1 MSCNAEH
8 PCTCSRDVWRQIP
21 PVHVPFF
28 RAGIAVA
35 LTLGATWG
43 AWLLLRIAGARS
55 FTGVGLHEVNAHGHA
70 QIFGWVGLF
79 VMGFAYRALPRFKGV
94 ELRRPGIA
102 AWTLWLMLAGIICR
116 SGAQAGL
123 AAYPGL
129 VWLGLAGSLLEI
141 AAVVLFA
148 GLIIDV
154 CRRSSA
160 AWTASDGF
168 ILTALGWFLVQTV
181 YSAAYFHATALAPN
195 RDALLAL
202 VATWQAPLRDL
213 QIHGFALTMILG
225 VSQRILPRF
234 YGLRPASNR
243 HCAWLLW
250 LLTASVLG
258 EALGFFLMRTSGH
271 AWTALWYS
279 AVLTLAAVV
288 ALLVRELG
296 VFSHP
301 LSTDRSLKF
310 MRAAYVWLLL
320 SLTMLVLLP
329 LYQFGLLRAFAPE
342 SEAARIGF
350 SHAYYGA
357 IRHAITVGFVS
368 MMILGVAGRVVPM
381 WRGFEVR
388 SRPALWAPFLLINV
402 GCALRVG
409 FQTLTDFTQA
419 AFPFAGMSGVLEV
432 TALALWGAHLWRTM
446 SVSAELGSSGALFPS
461 RGEQAPLIESQHL
474 VCRE

>member
-1 MSCNAEH
+1 MSCESAH
-8 PCTCSRDVWRQIP
+8 SATCSCDAWRQIP
-21 PVHVPFF
+21 PVHAPFF

-94 ELRRPGIA
+94 ELKQPGTA
-102 AWTLWLMLAGIICR
+102 TWTLWLMLGGIICR

-123 AAYPGL
+123 TAYSGL
-129 VWLGLAGSLLEI
+129 VWAGLAGSLLET
-141 AAVVLFA
+141 AAAVLFA
-148 GLIIDV
+148 GLMIDV
-154 CRRSSA
+154 FRRSSA
-160 AWTASDGF
+160 PWAVSDCF

-181 YSAAYFHATALAPN
+181 YSAAYFHATALAPD

-202 VATWQAPLRDL
+202 VAAWQAPLRDL

-234 YGLRPASNR
+234 YGLRPVSER
-243 HCAWLLW
+243 RCALLLG
-250 LLTASVLG
+250 LLAASVAG
-258 EALGFFLMRTSGH
+258 EILGFILMRASGH
-271 AWTALWYS
+271 AWAALWYG
-279 AVLTLAAVV
+279 AVLTLVVTV

-296 VFSHP
+296 VFSHSA
-301 LSTDRSLKF
+301 STDRSLKF
-310 MRAAYVWLLL
+310 VRAAYVWLLL
-320 SLTMLVLLP
+320 SLTMLTLLP
-329 LYQFGLLRAFAPE
+329 VYQFGLLRAFVPE

-368 MMILGVAGRVVPM
+368 MMILGVAGRVVPA

-388 SRPALWAPFLLINV
+388 SQPALWAPFLLVNT

-409 FQTLTDFTQA
+409 FQTLTDFAQP
-419 AFPFAGMSGVLEV
+419 AFPLAGVSGVLEV
-432 TALALWGAHLWRTM
+432 TALALWGAHIWRLM
-446 SVSAELGSSGALFPS
+446 SASAEPGSSGVTFFP
-461 RGEQAPLIESQHL
+461 RGGRTLSVDSKQL
-474 VCRE
+474 VCGE